1 MPTYAYRWADGTV
14 SVCSAKNRNEAM
26 TLFDQF
32 AGVSRKLIIRLKS
45 PILFT
50 VKADLDRWWVLDK
63 DQPLGEELSNE
74 LQEKCYPNYDK
85 ALSECEPDPNTG
97 AYSRNDKGKLAKA
110 LQRDQAKAEKSLKKE
125 FPTMDI
131 VAMFP
136 KGLPG
141 QEN

>member
-14 SVCSAKNRNEAM
+14 SVCSARNRNEAM
-26 TLFDQF
+26 TLFDQLDC
-32 AGVSRKLIIRLKS
+32 VSRKLIVRLKS

-50 VKADLDRWWVLDK
+50 VKADLDRWWIFDE
-63 DQPLGEELSNE
+63 DEPLGEDLSNE
-74 LQEKCYPNYDK
+74 LEGKCYPNYDK
-85 ALSECEPDPNTG
+85 TLSECELDPNTES
-97 AYSRNDKGKLAKA
+97 YCKSDKVKLAKA
-110 LQRDQAKAEKSLKKE
+110 LRQDLEQAEDRLKKE

-131 VAMFP
+131 VALFP